1 MSCVSAQSR
10 LSKYQADHGVL
21 GVDAARMDVENARLQ
36 EISNQLVAVQAQ
48 MFDAN
53 ARSQQ
58 ITSSD
63 QLDSLPDLM
72 KNPTIQSLKQELARA
87 ESKLAEVSERYGVNH
102 PQYNSRQTPRWP
114 RSSPSSTSK
123 SA

>member
-1 MSCVSAQSR
+1 
-10 LSKYQADHGVL
+10 
-21 GVDAARMDVENARLQ
+21 
-36 EISNQLVAVQAQ
+36 

-102 PQYNSRQTPRWP
+102 PQYIASSAEVASLKSKLNVEIGVTRGSLAQSAEVARRQVGAVQKALEEQKDRIIALKRRAGRAGRVDP
-114 RSSPSSTSK
+114 
-123 SA
+123 